1 MKRIINILIILCTF
15 IFIYLV
21 VNIFDID
28 CIFKS
33 IFGIRCPGCGLTRAF
48 RSILSGNLINATK
61 YNILSIPIF
70 ISIIVIFISVIIDI
84 ILNRINTIKYIDK
97 LFSKYYIFIIIIL
110 IITMIINNINKI

>member
-1 MKRIINILIILCTF
+1 MKRIINILIILGTVF
-15 IFIYLV
+15 FIYLV
-21 VNIFDID
+21 VNVFDLD

-48 RSILSGNLINATK
+48 RSILSGNLIKAFK

-70 ISIIVIFISVIIDI
+70 ISIIVIFISMIIDI

-97 LFSKYYIFIIIIL
+97 LFSKYYVFIIII
-110 IITMIINNINKI
+110 IFITMIINNINKI